1 MEIHMEVVLGK
12 DGIKKEIGIKEK
24 KEKGHTI
31 KMAKDLEIKNMNT
44 IVNTG
49 VCSLSKLSAKKL

>member
-1 MEIHMEVVLGK
+1 MEVVLGK